1 MRLVLGRSLL
11 LAALL
16 LGGGAG
22 AQNSLRI
29 AAVVNDDIISV
40 YDLNARLS
48 LALASSKVRNKAEA
62 RRRLAP
68 QVLRT
73 LIDDKLKLQEARR
86 LSIRAS
92 KKDIDR

>member
-16 LGGGAG
+16 LCGGAG

-29 AAVVNDDIISV
+29 AAVVNDDIISA

-48 LALASSKVRNKAEA
+48 L
-62 RRRLAP
+62 
-68 QVLRT
+68 
-73 LIDDKLKLQEARR
+73 
-86 LSIRAS
+86 
-92 KKDIDR
+92 